1 MTEKKKDKRNLV
13 MYRKLFLFLFL
24 EALITISIAGAAD
37 TQSTE
42 VASEKTAP
50 SVVKIQQ
57 IGRRFELTRNGQPYF
72 IKGAGGS
79 DYLDELVAAGGN
91 SIRAWSSS
99 KDLLDKAIKNGLTVC
114 MGLRMR
120 PPRHGADYQDAKM
133 LKDQRDRICD
143 EVMKLK
149 DHPAILMWGIG
160 NEVELDASPEVGILV
175 WKEIEIIAKMIKD
188 IDKNHPVITV
198 ISGVGQKL
206 EDIKRLCPTLDA
218 IGINSYGQLSRVP
231 SEIKQ
236 YGWQKPYIIT
246 EFGPRGWWEVKKTA
260 WGLPLEDTSTEKS
273 QFYYDAYK
281 AGIDNKPNC
290 LGSYVFLWGNKQEK
304 THTWFNMF
312 LPEGSPTEMI
322 DTMTFLWTGKWPAN
336 RAPKIGSKQIYAEGN
351 DTFHIYKPSS
361 RVVFRVQAI
370 DPDGDNLTIKWDI
383 RKDESD
389 NPGTGGDREERIP
402 PIEGAIVSSES
413 NCAVIHIPAQAGNY
427 RVFAYVSDPSGKTA
441 TVNLP
446 IQVKEEK

>member
-1 MTEKKKDKRNLV
+1 
-13 MYRKLFLFLFL
+13 MYRKLLLFVFL
-24 EALITISIAGAAD
+24 EALITITIAGSAD
-37 TQSTE
+37 TPPTE
-42 VASEKTAP
+42 VASEKIAP

-79 DYLDELVAAGGN
+79 EYLDVLVAVGGN

-99 KDLLDKAIKNGLTVC
+99 KKLLDEAQKKGLTVC
-114 MGLRMR
+114 MGLRMAL
-120 PPRHGADYQDAKM
+120 PRHGADYQDAKM
-133 LKDQRDRICD
+133 IEKQRDRIRD

-160 NEVELDASPEVGILV
+160 NEVELDASPEVSILV
-175 WKEIEIIAKMIKD
+175 WIEIETIAKMIKD

-198 ISGVGQKL
+198 VSGSGQKL

-218 IGINSYGQLSRVP
+218 IGINSYGQLSREP
-231 SEIKQ
+231 AEIKR

-260 WGLPLEDTSTEKS
+260 WGLPLEDTSSEKS
-273 QFYYDAYK
+273 QFYYDSYK

-304 THTWFNMF
+304 THTWFNLF
-312 LPEGSPTEMI
+312 LPDGRPTEII
-322 DTMTFLWTGKWPAN
+322 DTMTLLWTGKWPAN
-336 RAPKIGSKQIYAEGN
+336 RAPKIGIKKIDAEGN
-351 DTFHIYKPSS
+351 DKLHIYKPSS
-361 RVVFRVQAI
+361 RVTFRVQAI
-370 DPDGDNLTIKWDI
+370 DPDGDSLTIKWDI

-389 NPGTGGDREERIP
+389 NPGTGGDWEEEIP

-413 NCAVIHIPAQAGNY
+413 NSAVINMPAQTGNY
-427 RVFAYVSDPSGKTA
+427 RVFVYVSDPSGKTA
-441 TVNLP
+441 TANLP
-446 IQVKEEK
+446 IQVKAEK